1 MSQRFVK
8 EKITGE
14 IRLNKYLSDAGV
26 CSRREADRMIEAGQ
40 VKVDGIT
47 ATQGMKI
54 TADQQV
60 AVKGQLVEREQEMI
74 LLAVNKPRGIVCTTD
89 RRWDDETI
97 YDLVNY
103 PKRIFSI
110 GRLDKDSEGLLLMT
124 NYGDILNKMMRAGNY
139 HEKEY
144 LVTVDKKITPEFL
157 EKMRNGVYLKELDV
171 KTRPCR
177 IELAGEKQ
185 FRIILTQGLNRQ
197 IRRMCETLRYKV
209 TRLIRVR
216 VMNIELGDLKPGEY
230 RQITRKEFAELMAK
244 LKDSVNNPKYPPK
257 NEDHRKSQKENAS
270 RVDHAGSG
278 NGKRE
283 MEKAGNMKNKKT
295 RQERNRKSR

>member
-124 NYGDILNKMMRAGNY
+124 N
-139 HEKEY
+139 
-144 LVTVDKKITPEFL
+144 
-157 EKMRNGVYLKELDV
+157 
-171 KTRPCR
+171 
-177 IELAGEKQ
+177 
-185 FRIILTQGLNRQ
+185 
-197 IRRMCETLRYKV
+197 
-209 TRLIRVR
+209 
-216 VMNIELGDLKPGEY
+216 
-230 RQITRKEFAELMAK
+230 
-244 LKDSVNNPKYPPK
+244 
-257 NEDHRKSQKENAS
+257 
-270 RVDHAGSG
+270 
-278 NGKRE
+278 
-283 MEKAGNMKNKKT
+283 
-295 RQERNRKSR
+295 